1 MSIHSLALPRLS
13 GCWLKFEMLYS
24 RKNVIICILV
34 SECIE
39 RRPYSCYSPNIL
51 HIFQIYSW
59 QRLADDS
66 RESVLLLKQGLE
78 LADYKTDAK
87 RKKGEEKQ
95 DRNTSV
101 HAVSFMMQARSTN
114 VHSVP
119 QDA

>member
-1 MSIHSLALPRLS
+1 L
-13 GCWLKFEMLYS
+13 E
-24 RKNVIICILV
+24 
-34 SECIE
+34 
-39 RRPYSCYSPNIL
+39 

-87 RKKGEEKQ
+87 RNKREQKQ
-95 DRNTSV
+95 DRNTIV

-119 QDA
+119 KDA